1 MDKITSLFSTSPSTS
16 TSPVSTMSAQQL
28 RAKAK
33 LDAVMQGRGD
43 HTYSLTNRIG
53 SSRHPSVSDGSA
65 GIANSVSHPP
75 RRPSTGGMLKRIN
88 SQPAY

>member
-1 MDKITSLFSTSPSTS
+1 MDKTTTP
-16 TSPVSTMSAQQL
+16 PTMSKLQL

-33 LDAVMQGRGD
+33 LEAVMQGRGPN
-43 HTYSLTNRIG
+43 TSMPNRIG

-75 RRPSTGGMLKRIN
+75 RRPSTGGILKRIN

>member
-1 MDKITSLFSTSPSTS
+1 MDKITSIFSTSPSTS
-16 TSPVSTMSAQQL
+16 PAATAVTSQQL

-33 LDAVMQGRGD
+33 LDAVMQGRGH
-43 HTYSLTNRIG
+43 HTTLTNRIG
-53 SSRHPSVSDGSA
+53 TTRHPSVSDGSA